1 MFSEERRERFFTFL
15 VVQSCHVYALEQPPK
30 MATLYPNRT
39 CIGSVL
45 PQVEHASYI
54 SIYSLIKL
62 DQWSRV
68 YQLSRGLQ
76 EFWKRKQQG
85 GVKNKNEKKELIE
98 KIRDARSSIEKRG
111 QTRGTRRPGT
121 RW

>member
-1 MFSEERRERFFTFL
+1 MFSKERKEKFFTFP

-30 MATLYPNRT
+30 MAALYPNRT
-39 CIGSVL
+39 CTGSVL
-45 PQVEHASYI
+45 PQVGHASYI

-62 DQWSRV
+62 DKWSCV

-76 EFWKRKQQG
+76 EFWKRKKEI
-85 GVKNKNEKKELIE
+85 KNKNQKEELIE
-98 KIRDARSSIEKRG
+98 KIRDARSPIEKRG
-111 QTRGTRRPGT
+111 QTRVTRRPRT